1 MKPGDVLLTIMPQAD
16 ASPKARPVLFLC
28 LVPPFNG
35 FLVCGI
41 TTQISNAVPDLDEI
55 VSASDGDF
63 EATGLK
69 ATSLIRTAYL
79 ALLPAA
85 RFKGRIGS
93 VTEARHKRLLSA
105 LATFLHNAA

>member
-16 ASPKARPVLFLC
+16 GSQKARPVLLLC
-28 LVPPFNG
+28 RVPPFDD

-41 TTQISNAVPDLDEI
+41 TTQIGHAIPDLDEI
-55 VSASDGDF
+55 VSASELDF
-63 EATGLK
+63 KATGLK

-85 RFKGRIGS
+85 RFNGRIGS